1 MANLGLRGGGNH
13 GIWEMPLVRIIKQ
26 SSYIYNMYLFI
37 STIIVIIIL
46 LTQFH

>member
-26 SSYIYNMYLFI
+26 SSYIYIICIYLL
-37 STIIVIIIL
+37 VL
-46 LTQFH
+46 LLLLLYY